1 MQLAK
6 SITPKTI
13 NTLHCFYLTILI
25 LLLAAPATLSAQDNS
40 PYSRFGIGDLVPTS
54 SMTSRGM
61 GGISAGY
68 TDYLSI
74 NFNNPA
80 SLFNFQ
86 TSPQPKGNK
95 INSGRM
101 IFDVGMSV
109 DSRSMNDNT
118 NGKSFTASN
127 ALFSYAYIGV
137 PLKKNWG
144 LAFGLRP
151 VSRVSYKIFRNE
163 RLYDPITGSPI
174 DSATT
179 RFEGDG
185 GSYLANLATGITV
198 FKKKKYD
205 MEENLSIG
213 GSFGYYFGKK
223 DYSSK
228 RTLVNDTVEYF
239 QGNYQTKTSY
249 GNVYYDLGIQYR
261 SVLSKKM
268 LLTVGAFGKLQQ
280 KLNARQDKIRETFY
294 YDQTIGDI
302 RLDSVSDQKDVQGK
316 INMPGSLTA
325 GFTLQ
330 KVATS
335 AKEGAWM
342 IGVDLMMQNWENY
355 SFYGQK
361 DSLRNKY
368 EVRVGTQYNP
378 AYGKSYFSKVAYR
391 AGFFFGPDY
400 INVGGKLPVFGV
412 TGGLALPVKNQ
423 NRLAPYQASVIN
435 LGIEFV
441 RRGNAQSIIKEN
453 LFRISVGFSLSD
465 FWFIKR
471 KYD

>member
-1 MQLAK
+1 MQLAN
-6 SITPKTI
+6 SITHKRI
-13 NTLHCFYLTILI
+13 NTLRGFYLTVFMAVLVV
-25 LLLAAPATLSAQDNS
+25 PATVSAQDNS
-40 PYSRFGIGDLVPTS
+40 PYSRFGIGDLVPAS

-61 GGISAGY
+61 AGISAGY

-86 TSPQPKGNK
+86 TSPQPNGNK

-101 IFDVGMSV
+101 IFDVGTNV
-109 DSRSMNDNT
+109 DSRSMTDNT
-118 NGKSFTASN
+118 NGKTFTASN
-127 ALFSYAYIGV
+127 ALFSYAYLGM
-137 PLKKNWG
+137 PLRKNWG

-151 VSRVSYKIFRNE
+151 VSRVSYKIFRNQ
-163 RLYDPITGSPI
+163 RLYDPITGAPI

-185 GSYLANLATGITV
+185 GSYLANMATGFTV
-198 FKKKKYD
+198 FRKKKFD
-205 MEENLSIG
+205 IEENLSIG

-249 GNVYYDLGIQYR
+249 GNFYYDLGIQYR
-261 SVLSKKM
+261 SVLSKNM

-280 KLNARQDKIRETFY
+280 KMNARQDRIRETFY
-294 YDQTIGDI
+294 YDQSIGDI
-302 RLDSVSDQKDVQGK
+302 RLDSVSDVKDVQGK
-316 INMPGSLTA
+316 INMPGSFTA

-330 KVATS
+330 KLAIS
-335 AKEGAWM
+335 PKEGSWM
-342 IGVDLMMQNWENY
+342 IGVDVLTQNWETY
-355 SFYGQK
+355 TFYGLK
-361 DSLRNKY
+361 DSLRNRV
-368 EVRVGTQYNP
+368 EVKVGAQYNP

-391 AGFFFGPDY
+391 AGIFFGPDY
-400 INVGGKLPVFGV
+400 INVGGKIPMFGV

-423 NRLAPYQASVIN
+423 NRLAPYQASVLN
-435 LGIEFV
+435 LGLEFV
-441 RRGNAQSIIKEN
+441 RRGNANTLVKEN
-453 LFRISVGFSLSD
+453 LFRISLGFSLSD

>member
-1 MQLAK
+1 MQLVK
-6 SITPKTI
+6 SITLKRI

-25 LLLAAPATLSAQDNS
+25 SFLAAPVALSAQDNS

-54 SMTSRGM
+54 SITSRGM

-86 TSPQPKGNK
+86 TSPAAKGNK

-101 IFDVGMSV
+101 IFDVGTSV
-109 DSRSMNDNT
+109 DSRNLTDNT

-137 PLKKNWG
+137 PLRKNWG

-151 VSRVSYKIFRNE
+151 VSRISYKIFRNE
-163 RLYDPITGSPI
+163 RLYDPITGAPI

-185 GSYLANLATGITV
+185 GSYLANMSTGFTV
-198 FKKKKYD
+198 FRNKKNN
-205 MEENLSIG
+205 MEQNLSIG

-228 RTLVNDTVEYF
+228 RTLVNDSVEYF
-239 QGNYQTKTSY
+239 QGNFQTKTSY
-249 GNVYYDLGIQYR
+249 GNLYYDLGIQYR
-261 SVLSKKM
+261 SVLSKNM
-268 LLTVGAFGKLQQ
+268 LLTLGAFGKLQQ
-280 KLNARQDKIRETFY
+280 KMNARQDKIRETFY

-302 RLDSVSDQKDVQGK
+302 RLDSVSEQKNVQGK

-330 KVATS
+330 KVATTT
-335 AKEGAWM
+335 KESSWM
-342 IGVDLMMQNWENY
+342 ISMDLLMQNWENY

-361 DSLRNKY
+361 DSLRKRT
-368 EVRVGTQYNP
+368 EVRIGSQYNP
-378 AYGKSYFSKVAYR
+378 VYGKSYFSKVAYR
-391 AGFFFGPDY
+391 AGIFFGPDY
-400 INVGGKLPVFGV
+400 INVGGKLPMFGIS
-412 TGGLALPVKNQ
+412 GGLALPVKNQ
-423 NRLAPYQASVIN
+423 NRLTPYQASVVN
-435 LGIEFV
+435 LGFEFI
-441 RRGNAQSIIKEN
+441 RRGNTSSVIKEN
-453 LFRISVGFSLSD
+453 LFRISLGFSLSD